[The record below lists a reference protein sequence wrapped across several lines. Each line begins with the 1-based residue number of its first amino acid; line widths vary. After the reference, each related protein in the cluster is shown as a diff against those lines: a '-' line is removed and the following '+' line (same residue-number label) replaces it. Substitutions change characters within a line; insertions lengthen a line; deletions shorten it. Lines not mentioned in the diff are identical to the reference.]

1 MIGVFNRFN
10 PSYEEA
16 AKDLGAGEMQTF
28 WRVVFPLIAPTL
40 IGVGMISFTLSYD
53 EFTRTALI
61 AGEDNTLPLEIFG
74 MTTNVTSPAI
84 YGLGTV
90 TTLFSFALIIS
101 AIIIFMTFSKK
112 QTKESP

>member
-1 MIGVFNRFN
+1 GWDITWYSSALAGHLTWTLPFAFLIMIGVFNRFN

-16 AKDLGAGEMQTF
+16 AKDLGAGEVQTF

-61 AGEDNTLPLEIFG
+61 AGEDNTLPLEIIPIPL
-74 MTTNVTSPAI
+74 PA
-84 YGLGTV
+84 
-90 TTLFSFALIIS
+90 
-101 AIIIFMTFSKK
+101 
-112 QTKESP
+112 